1 MDDRSMAVV
10 CSSGH
15 NVNIYNY
22 FTCRDAKYY
31 LHDESSYN
39 MIFLLLVNMYIVIK
53 WYILVYSLDT
63 SYSTVQH
70 QWTAARTGD
79 HGDGA
84 NSVMCNVTIR

>member
-22 FTCRDAKYY
+22 STCRDAKYY

-39 MIFLLLVNMYIVIK
+39 MIFLLLV
-53 WYILVYSLDT
+53 D
-63 SYSTVQH
+63 
-70 QWTAARTGD
+70 R
-79 HGDGA
+79 
-84 NSVMCNVTIR
+84 